1 MLNVRKI
8 MLSKRKQT
16 FSVSE
21 VHQEN
26 LYLILT
32 PGKTSKENVFAG
44 LRERCEIIHC
54 IKHANLKKPDVCS
67 TCHHF

>member
-1 MLNVRKI
+1 

-54 IKHANLKKPDVCS
+54 IKHAN
-67 TCHHF
+67 